1 MLCFKSSSGQRDSK
15 DDDDDDDGALL
26 EARCQLLGRRKSARP
41 QMEKTSGSIICGD
54 VGFRGTRLSLT
65 AMGEYAVGYR

>member
-1 MLCFKSSSGQRDSK
+1 MLCFKPSSGQRDSK

-41 QMEKTSGSIICGD
+41 QMEKASGSIICGD

-65 AMGEYAVGYR
+65 TMGEYAVVYR